1 MEQINYETT
10 GVGCTERQ
18 LYSSIPNFIDMTAG
32 IPGCTDSRKYSGIL
46 KDTVPFVA
54 AGYPAF
60 CSYCTNLQNYSF
72 ILNDSSHA
80 LGTPKIGCYCRDS
93 SRKYSEYLIDSDL
106 DPIPGE
112 NKYSTIING
121 QLNNQ
126 YSTIFNGLNNDGTF
140 HYSDGTYNNLQS
152 TFR

>member
-10 GVGCTERQ
+10 GIGCTERQ
-18 LYSSIPNFIDMTAG
+18 LYSSIPKFIDMTAG
-32 IPGCTDSRKYSGIL
+32 IPGCTDSRKYSGFL

-54 AGYPAF
+54 AGIP
-60 CSYCTNLQNYSF
+60 CTIIN
-72 ILNDSSHA
+72 SSNNVISHPS
-80 LGTPKIGCYCRDS
+80 LMNN
-93 SRKYSEYLIDSDL
+93 DL

-112 NKYSTIING
+112 NQYSIIINDQNQYSTIING